1 MVEAIV
7 KFDGGARPN
16 PGPSAIGYVVEAEE
30 WTTSG
35 NDHIGDSTNNK
46 AEYHALIAGLEAALD
61 NDVMTVTA
69 KGDSELIV
77 KQVQGEYSVN
87 EESLRPLYDR
97 IQELISEFEQFDI
110 EHLPRDQN
118 QEADRLVGEVLSD
131 GS

>member
-110 EHLPRDQN
+110 EHVPRDQN
-118 QEADRLVGEVLSD
+118 KEADRLVEEVLSD
-131 GS
+131 

>member
-61 NDVMTVTA
+61 NDVTTVTA

-110 EHLPRDQN
+110 EHMPRDQN
-118 QEADRLVGEVLSD
+118 QEADRLVEEVLSD
-131 GS
+131 